1 MGATRATIGTV
12 HSLLALLQPHVFN
25 GPQPG
30 KANQRFAAIAAV
42 GALCLLLQHLKH
54 GPATRC
60 LHYPLLVGLG
70 IVAALATIGQA
81 ERHGFLGSVI
91 GTNLDPSQALEPK
104 RRVKIRAVSQV
115 PLIKNIDIITTLYLK
130 STSSVSSDN

>member
-1 MGATRATIGTV
+1 VRTG
-12 HSLLALLQPHVFN
+12 Q
-25 GPQPG
+25 
-30 KANQRFAAIAAV
+30 KD
-42 GALCLLLQHLKH
+42 LKH

-91 GTNLDPSQALEPK
+91 GTNLDPSQALATETQTTMRRQISKSNFGDSFKGPK
-104 RRVKIRAVSQV
+104 LSLDTKPLPRAS
-115 PLIKNIDIITTLYLK
+115 
-130 STSSVSSDN
+130 